1 MPRHTDASVG
11 AGSAK
16 INQPKVGAPAAA
28 HSRAFFHS
36 EDDSDT
42 VREIQEFRAA
52 HGRCSLLHT
61 PIPSAPGRAF
71 SRGRGVTRTV
81 LAAVGLAVVLSG
93 AWLMFGM
100 WPVINIVET
109 GRTPEYP
116 DITPRTF
123 QASPERVFDAAM
135 HAVNRLPRWG
145 VISYDEGKGEIRVEA
160 TTRMLRFVD
169 DVTIRVESNGEG
181 ATVNVR
187 SASRVGKSDFGQN
200 ARNIRAFL
208 SELDRQV
215 VSARGDH

>member
-1 MPRHTDASVG
+1 M
-11 AGSAK
+11 
-16 INQPKVGAPAAA
+16 
-28 HSRAFFHS
+28 
-36 EDDSDT
+36 
-42 VREIQEFRAA
+42 
-52 HGRCSLLHT
+52 
-61 PIPSAPGRAF
+61 
-71 SRGRGVTRTV
+71 TRTV

-145 VISYDEGKGEIRVEA
+145 VISYDEKKGEIRVEA